1 MIIPKVANL
10 ILDRK
15 NSKDE
20 IWMLNYQSISLD
32 HKIIKVFLKHQLKY
46 PKKGFYT
53 QSSAGTIIHTNTYCL
68 IFINIILKSTDTFFQ
83 DFKKIGII
91 RNFTSG
97 FKMVTISINNNS
109 KIFEYFGFDPNQ
121 IDNQKCE
128 IISINSNNLY
138 FIKRGNSVRF
148 ILPRS
153 FSEYFNQL
161 LNNFS
166 RSLNLNSNNTVELE
180 DYFNLLS
187 KRNT

>member
-1 MIIPKVANL
+1 MIIQREENL
-10 ILDRK
+10 ILDKK

-20 IWMLNYQSISLD
+20 IWMLNYENISLD
-32 HKIIKVFLKHQLKY
+32 HKIIKLFLKHQLKY

-53 QSSAGTIIHTNTYCL
+53 QSLAGTIIHTNTNSL
-68 IFINIILKSTDTFFQ
+68 IFINSMLKSTSTFFQ
-83 DFKKIGII
+83 DFKKIANI

-97 FKMVTISINNNS
+97 FRMVTIRINKQS

-121 IDNQKCE
+121 IYNQKCE

-138 FIKRGNSVRF
+138 FIKRGNLGLF

-166 RSLNLNSNNTVELE
+166 RSLNFNSNDTVELE
-180 DYFNLLS
+180 NYYNLLS

>member
-1 MIIPKVANL
+1 MIIPKVENL
-10 ILDRK
+10 KIDKR
-15 NSKDE
+15 NNKDE

-32 HKIIKVFLKHQLKY
+32 HKIIKIFLKHQLKY

-53 QSSAGTIIHTNTYCL
+53 QSSAGTIIHSNTSSL
-68 IFINIILKSTDTFFQ
+68 IFINSMLKSTTTFFQ

-97 FKMVTISINNNS
+97 FKMVTIRINNHL

-138 FIKRGNSVRF
+138 FIKRGNSGLF

-166 RSLNLNSNNTVELE
+166 RSLYSNSNNTVELE
-180 DYFNLLS
+180 NYFNLLS

>member
-1 MIIPKVANL
+1 MKKAENL
-10 ILDRK
+10 VVDKK
-15 NSKDE
+15 NSKNE

-32 HKIIKVFLKHQLKY
+32 HKIIKLFQKHKLKY

-53 QSSAGTIIHTNTYCL
+53 QSLAGTIIHTNTNSL
-68 IFINIILKSTDTFFQ
+68 IFINSTFKSTNTFFQ

-97 FKMVTISINNNS
+97 FRMVTIRINKQS

-121 IDNQKCE
+121 IYNQKCE

-138 FIKRGNSVRF
+138 FIKRGNLGLF

-166 RSLNLNSNNTVELE
+166 RSLNLNSNDTVEIE
-180 DYFNLLS
+180 NYFNLLS

>member
-1 MIIPKVANL
+1 
-10 ILDRK
+10 
-15 NSKDE
+15 
-20 IWMLNYQSISLD
+20 
-32 HKIIKVFLKHQLKY
+32 
-46 PKKGFYT
+46 
-53 QSSAGTIIHTNTYCL
+53 
-68 IFINIILKSTDTFFQ
+68 
-83 DFKKIGII
+83 
-91 RNFTSG
+91 
-97 FKMVTISINNNS
+97 MVTIRINNHL

-138 FIKRGNSVRF
+138 FIKRGNSGLF

-166 RSLNLNSNNTVELE
+166 RSLYSNSNNTVELE
-180 DYFNLLS
+180 NYFNLLS

>member
-1 MIIPKVANL
+1 MIVPREENL
-10 ILDRK
+10 ILDKK

-32 HKIIKVFLKHQLKY
+32 HKIIKLFQKHKLKY

-53 QSSAGTIIHTNTYCL
+53 QSSAGIIIHTNTNSL
-68 IFINIILKSTDTFFQ
+68 IFINSMLKSNNTFFQ

-97 FKMVTISINNNS
+97 FKMITICLKKHS

-128 IISINSNNLY
+128 IIPINSNNLY
-138 FIKRGNSVRF
+138 FIKRGNSGLF

-166 RSLNLNSNNTVELE
+166 RSLNLNSNDTVELE
-180 DYFNLLS
+180 NYYNLIS

>member
-1 MIIPKVANL
+1 MIIPRVENL
-10 ILDRK
+10 IFDKK

-20 IWMLNYQSISLD
+20 IWMLNYHNISLD

-53 QSSAGTIIHTNTYCL
+53 QSSAGTIIHTNTNSL
-68 IFINIILKSTDTFFQ
+68 IFINSMLKSTSTFYQ
-83 DFKKIGII
+83 DLKKIGII

-97 FKMVTISINNNS
+97 FKIVTIHINKHS

-128 IISINSNNLY
+128 IIPINSNNLY
-138 FIKRGNSVRF
+138 FIKRGNSGLF

-153 FSEYFNQL
+153 FSEYLNQL

-166 RSLNLNSNNTVELE
+166 RSLNLNSNDTVEIE
-180 DYFNLLS
+180 NYFNLLS